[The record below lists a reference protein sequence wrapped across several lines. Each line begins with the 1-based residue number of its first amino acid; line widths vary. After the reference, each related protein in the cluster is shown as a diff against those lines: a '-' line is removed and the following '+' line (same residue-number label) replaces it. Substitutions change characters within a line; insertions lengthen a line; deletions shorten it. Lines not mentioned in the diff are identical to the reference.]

1 MKPVFILIYIS
12 TTVDVIQ
19 PWGLSGLGLQPCSN
33 TIESEG
39 SNPAQGKIIECEM
52 RLREKSEM

>member
-1 MKPVFILIYIS
+1 MLPPTFFLKKFILTGI
-12 TTVDVIQ
+12 IQ